1 MPYIWASKSLVP
13 TADPDPDTGLAITLK
28 QIFSLLCIFILKFSK
43 KLVFYMN
50 PEGGTTTRKRKRMR
64 RAELINA
71 LASDS
76 PAHKRRSSVA
86 DLALLSMSASFL
98 DNTDKN
104 LLTPEPPQPAERM
117 SSAAPR

>member
-1 MPYIWASKSLVP
+1 L
-13 TADPDPDTGLAITLK
+13 
-28 QIFSLLCIFILKFSK
+28 
-43 KLVFYMN
+43 
-50 PEGGTTTRKRKRMR
+50 R

-86 DLALLSMSASFL
+86 DLALLSMSGSFL

-104 LLTPEPPQPAERM
+104 LLTPEPPQQQQLLPERTVAAARERR
-117 SSAAPR
+117 SSEPETVSVPVFNMKTATPRQQVRRLLPNIVISWH

>member
-1 MPYIWASKSLVP
+1 MAS
-13 TADPDPDTGLAITLK
+13 
-28 QIFSLLCIFILKFSK
+28 
-43 KLVFYMN
+43 YEY
-50 PEGGTTTRKRKRMR
+50 PEGGATTRKRKRMR

>member
-1 MPYIWASKSLVP
+1 
-13 TADPDPDTGLAITLK
+13 
-28 QIFSLLCIFILKFSK
+28 
-43 KLVFYMN
+43 
-50 PEGGTTTRKRKRMR
+50 MR

-104 LLTPEPPQPAERM
+104 LLTPEPPQQPAERM
-117 SSAAPR
+117 SSAAPRYHNFLFIAWFLRFRNPELKL